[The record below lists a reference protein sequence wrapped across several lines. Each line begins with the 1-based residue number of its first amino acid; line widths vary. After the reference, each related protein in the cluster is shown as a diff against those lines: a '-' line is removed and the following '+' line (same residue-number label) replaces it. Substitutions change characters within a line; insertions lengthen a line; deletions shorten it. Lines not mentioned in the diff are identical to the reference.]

1 MSKGGGGGTNTIQK
15 ADPYIGQQ
23 PYLLDLYSQ
32 AQNQFNTPLQ
42 FFPGQT
48 YANPTD
54 TQLAAENLQMGTAL
68 GGQTAVNQSLMPALQ
83 SQLAGPANVANNP
96 FLASATQAA
105 LRPLYSGAQGLLQQA
120 RRDATS
126 TGNLGGT
133 RQAILEQ
140 GVIGDYL
147 RQAGDVSA
155 GMYNDAYSQAI
166 DAQSRAVGLAPQTLA
181 SLQIPA
187 QQLSQVGA
195 AQQARQQQAI
205 NDQRARFEFAQM
217 EPSNRLTRYSNVAGT
232 NILPGTT
239 SSMADGG
246 GGGIGTMGTIG
257 ALGGGLYGATLGA
270 NATFMGA
277 AAGGPAALAAAATGA
292 LLGSLFD

>member
-54 TQLAAENLQMGTAL
+54 TQLAAENLQAATAL
-68 GGQTAVNQSLMPALQ
+68 GGQTAAMGNLLPALGF
-83 SQLAGPANVANNP
+83 QLAGPANLSNNP
-96 FLASATQAA
+96 YLADATQAA
-105 LRPLYSGAQGLLQQA
+105 IRPLYSGAQGLLQQA
-120 RRDATS
+120 RRDATG

-147 RQAGDVSA
+147 QRAGDITS
-155 GMYNDAYSQAI
+155 GMYSDAYGQALE
-166 DAQSRAVGLAPQTLA
+166 AQTRALATAPQSLA

-187 QQLSQVGA
+187 QQLAQVGA
-195 AQQARQQQAI
+195 AQQAREQQRI
-205 NDQRARFEFAQM
+205 NDARARFEFAQM
-217 EPSNRLTRYSNVAGT
+217 EPSNRLTRYSNIAGT

-239 SSMADGG
+239 TSMADGSG
-246 GGGIGTMGTIG
+246 GMGDMARLG
-257 ALGGGLYGATLGA
+257 AIGGGLYGGLSGSA
-270 NATFMGA
+270 FMGA
-277 AAGGPAALAAAATGA
+277 AAGGPAAMAAAATGA

>member
-68 GGQTAVNQSLMPALQ
+68 GGQTAVNQSLIPALQ

-120 RRDATS
+120 RRDATR

-195 AQQARQQQAI
+195 AQQGRQQQAI
-205 NDQRARFEFAQM
+205 DDQRARFEFAQM

-239 SSMADGG
+239 SSMVDGG
-246 GGGIGTMGTIG
+246 GGGIGTMGTLG
-257 ALGGGLYGATLGA
+257 ALGGGIAGYNLGFGAL
-270 NATFMGA
+270 
-277 AAGGPAALAAAATGA
+277 AGGPAGIAAAATGA

>member
-54 TQLAAENLQMGTAL
+54 TQLAAENLQVATAL

-105 LRPLYSGAQGLLQQA
+105 LRPLLSQTEGLLQQA
-120 RRDATS
+120 RRDATG

-239 SSMADGG
+239 SSMVDGG
-246 GGGIGTMGTIG
+246 GGGLGTMGTIG
-257 ALGGGLYGATLGA
+257 ALGGGLYGGLSG
-270 NATFMGA
+270 ATFMGA

>member
-54 TQLAAENLQMGTAL
+54 TQLAAENLQVATAL
-68 GGQTAVNQSLMPALQ
+68 GGQSTAMGNVLPALGF
-83 SQLAGPANVANNP
+83 QLAGPANLANNP
-96 FLASATQAA
+96 YLADATQAA
-105 LRPLYSGAQGLLQQA
+105 IRPLYSGAQGLLQQA
-120 RRDATS
+120 RRDATG

-147 RQAGDVSA
+147 QRAGDVTSQ
-155 GMYNDAYSQAI
+155 MYNNAYGQSLE
-166 DAQSRAVGLAPQTLA
+166 AQTRALATAPQSLA
-181 SLQIPA
+181 SLQIPS

-239 SSMADGG
+239 SSMVDGG
-246 GGGIGTMGTIG
+246 GGGLGTMGTIG
-257 ALGGGLYGATLGA
+257 ALGGAAYGGLYGLGA
-270 NATFMGA
+270 GGSVM
-277 AAGGPAALAAAATGA
+277 AAGGPAGLALAAGGA
-292 LLGSLFD
+292 LIGSLFD

>member
-68 GGQTAVNQSLMPALQ
+68 GGQTAVNQSLIPALQ

-120 RRDATS
+120 RRDATR

-166 DAQSRAVGLAPQTLA
+166 DAQSRAIGLAPQTLA
-181 SLQIPA
+181 SMQIPA

-195 AQQARQQQAI
+195 AQQGRQQQAI
-205 NDQRARFEFAQM
+205 DDQRARFEFAQM

-239 SSMADGG
+239 SSMVDGG
-246 GGGIGTMGTIG
+246 GGGLGTMGTIG
-257 ALGGGLYGATLGA
+257 ALGGGLYGGLSG
-270 NATFMGA
+270 ATFMGA